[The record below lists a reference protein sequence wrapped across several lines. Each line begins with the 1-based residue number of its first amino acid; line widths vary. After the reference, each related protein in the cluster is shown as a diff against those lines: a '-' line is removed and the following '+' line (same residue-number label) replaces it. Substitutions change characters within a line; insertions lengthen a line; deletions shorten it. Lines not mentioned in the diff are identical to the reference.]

1 VIIDLSTIPEP
12 IRHLPN
18 PGEVDP
24 QQFLLSDSQ
33 VESFHALGFVIG
45 NASLSDEF
53 VDLLCND
60 LVSLV
65 APENVSNPLWH
76 ECHLNESDN
85 GRDVL
90 FHALGAWRISESFH
104 DLLWQPA
111 VTIPAT
117 QLLDADVRFWHD
129 QIFYKPPKHGGGVAW
144 HQDYSYWSRTTPMK
158 HLTCWVAL
166 EDATLANGCLNYI
179 PGSNHWD
186 LLPITGLAGDMES
199 IEQVL
204 SVEQFAAIQ
213 NPQPIELQRGQMVFH
228 HPLTVHGS
236 FQNTT
241 EHSRPGAVINM
252 LADGVVSNSTSPLLA
267 GTPVISVGEPVS
279 GQFFP
284 LLRKRGD
291 CL

>member
-1 VIIDLSTIPEP
+1 VITDLSSISEP
-12 IRHLPN
+12 ITHAPTPPDVN
-18 PGEVDP
+18 P
-24 QQFLLSDSQ
+24 QQLRLADSQ
-33 VESFHALGFVIG
+33 VESFHELGFVIG
-45 NASLSDEF
+45 NASLSEEF
-53 VDLLCND
+53 VDLLCSD
-60 LVSLV
+60 LESLVS
-65 APENVSNPLWH
+65 PETVNNPLWH
-76 ECHLNESDN
+76 ECHLNECDN

-104 DLLWQPA
+104 DLLWQSA
-111 VTIPAT
+111 ITIPAT
-117 QLLDADVRFWHD
+117 QLLDADVRLWHD
-129 QIFYKPPKHGGGVAW
+129 QLFYKPPKHGGGVAW
-144 HQDYSYWSRTTPMK
+144 HQDYSYWSRTTPLA

-166 EDATLANGCLNYI
+166 EDATLDNGCLHYI

-199 IEQVL
+199 IAQVL
-204 SVEQFAAIQ
+204 SEQQFAALQ
-213 NPQPIELQRGQMVFH
+213 NPQPIELKRGQMVFH

-241 EHSRPGAVINM
+241 EQSRPGAVINM

-267 GTPVISVGEPVS
+267 GTPVVSVGEPLS

-291 CL
+291 FL